1 MRKSLLRISTLALVT
16 LFMMMVAGSVMAQSD
31 PMVMNMSP
39 NKTATDQQGV
49 PLGAAPTDPSNTS
62 GSSNLDLQISGNT
75 NTSSSSSGGGGM
87 DKMEMTGM
95 DMGGM
100 MGMMDKMGMGGM
112 GNMNNTNNS
121 NNMSN
126 MNGGQMN
133 GANPMV
139 LSQLQASNM
148 MIMQMLTS
156 LSSQPNGSNQAQ
168 IQALYQ
174 ILANQNALIQ
184 MMYSNSMNMGQNNSS
199 NNSSGG
205 SMSGG
210 MGMM

>member
-39 NKTATDQQGV
+39 NKTATGPQGV
-49 PLGAAPTDPSNTS
+49 PLGVAPTDPSSTS